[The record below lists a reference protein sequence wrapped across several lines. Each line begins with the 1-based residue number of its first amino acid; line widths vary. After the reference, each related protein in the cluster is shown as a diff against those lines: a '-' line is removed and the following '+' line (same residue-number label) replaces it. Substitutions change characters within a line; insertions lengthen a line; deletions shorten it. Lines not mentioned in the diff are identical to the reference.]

1 MNEYFRLLIDALN
14 YDLFSIGQTHISPLR
29 IIEFLVLGLVL
40 IYMSGKLKNLL
51 ASKILARTSLVIGT
65 RQAIAT
71 VVRYL
76 VLFIGFIIILQILGV
91 DLTAFN
97 VLAGAV
103 GIGIGFGLQNIA
115 NNFISGLIILFER
128 PIQVGDRIE
137 VANVLGDVTSI
148 GPRSTYI
155 KTNDNITI
163 IVPNSKFI
171 SENVTNLSYAGN
183 LIRFKIP
190 AWVTHDA
197 DIDLASKLMIEA
209 ANENPD
215 VSKENAPCVRF
226 IKFDLN
232 GILLELRAWST
243 ERLTKP
249 GLFKSDLNFAII
261 RKFRQNG
268 VKLADSGRISVTSQ
282 ITNEDEN
289 NLAVRNRRHGSNRPN
304 TETPS

>member
-1 MNEYFRLLIDALN
+1 MNEYLHSLGDALN
-14 YDLFSIGQTHISPLR
+14 YNLFLLGQTHVTPLS
-29 IIEFLVLGLVL
+29 IIKFFVLAIVLVYL
-40 IYMSGKLKNLL
+40 SGKLKNLL
-51 ASKILARTSLVIGT
+51 SGNILARTSLVVGT

-76 VLFIGFIIILQILGV
+76 VLFIGFVVILQILGV

-97 VLAGAV
+97 VLAGAI

-137 VANVLGDVTSI
+137 VANVLDDVTSI

-190 AWVTHDA
+190 AWVTHDT
-197 DIDLASKLMIEA
+197 DVDLAAKLMIA
-209 ANENPD
+209 AAEENPD
-215 VSKENAPCVRF
+215 VSTTNSPNVRLM
-226 IKFDLN
+226 KFDTN

-243 ERLTKP
+243 KRLTRP
-249 GLFKSDLNFAII
+249 GLFKSDLNYAII
-261 RKFRQNG
+261 RKFRENHIR
-268 VKLADSGRISVTSQ
+268 LADSGRIDVTSHFVNDGQ
-282 ITNEDEN
+282 FDG
-289 NLAVRNRRHGSNRPN
+289 AVQTRKQKTDRRDGL
-304 TETPS
+304 TPG